1 MRISPDE
8 VVIWHGGFVTV
19 NMTLVTTWLLMAAMA
34 IAARLITRGVSKG
47 VHVSR
52 WQSGLEIIVLALK
65 DVISGVGLSRPDA
78 YIGFIGTLFL
88 FIAVSNLATV
98 LPFYE
103 PPTGSYSTTAA
114 LSLCVFFAVPFF
126 GIRELGLYGYL
137 KTFVQPTFL
146 MLPFHVISQITRT
159 LALATRLF
167 GNIMS
172 GSMVLALLISIAPL
186 VFPIAVI
193 ALGLLTG
200 IVQAYIFTIL
210 ATVFI
215 AAATH
220 EE

>member
-186 VFPIAVI
+186 IFPIAVI

>member
-8 VVIWHGGFVTV
+8 VIIWHGPGFDL
-19 NMTLVTTWLLMAAMA
+19 NLTLLTTWLLMAAMA
-34 IAARLITRGVSKG
+34 GASRWVTRGVSSG
-47 VHVSR
+47 PRVAR
-52 WQSGLEIIVLALK
+52 RQTGLEIIVLALK
-65 DVISGVGLSRPDA
+65 DLISGVGLQKPEK

-88 FIAVSNLATV
+88 FIAVSNLSTV
-98 LPFYE
+98 IPYYE

-114 LSLCVFFAVPFF
+114 LAVCVFAAVPAF
-126 GIRELGLYGYL
+126 GISELGFFGYL
-137 KTFVQPTFL
+137 KTYIQPTFL
-146 MLPFHVISQITRT
+146 MMPFHVISQITRT

-172 GSMVLALLISIAPL
+172 GSMVLALIISIAPL
-186 VFPIAVI
+186 IFPVAII

-210 ATVFI
+210 AAVFI
-215 AAATH
+215 TAATH